1 MKNTDQ
7 IIPVEDGA
15 EAFIEVLNA
24 NNVDYIFMNPGTSS
38 GSIQEALAKYQ
49 TLGKEAPGVIT
60 CLHEYVALSAAHG
73 YFMVSGKPQVVLIHL
88 ALGTLQLGGALLN
101 AQRCRAGAVICATR
115 VPYGREG
122 NKSGMPAFPLHWIHE
137 EADQAAPV
145 RDYVKWEYEL
155 RSVDTLREVMQRA
168 FRISGT
174 PPSGP
179 TYLVLPQDL
188 LGEKIAEVRIPPVE
202 RHTGVVP
209 PQMDNEILARI
220 ADMLVKAENPFIIT
234 GYSGRN
240 PNSVEPLVKLA
251 EFLGVRVSSSQ
262 QYMNFPTNHP
272 SFAGFGV
279 DRYLKD
285 ADLILTVDCDVP
297 YVAGRANINPNA
309 KLIHLDIDPI
319 KLDFPMWG
327 FPADILAHC
336 DSAGAFTQ
344 LYRAITE
351 KAKDADILRFQTRYK
366 TLENE
371 FKEKLEADASDKST
385 VKPISADWLCQCI
398 NEVIDQDTII
408 VEETVTNR
416 FPVLRYIERTR
427 PGTMFNNQGASLG
440 WGLGAALGA
449 KLASPESTVVSLVG
463 DGTFIF
469 GCPIPT
475 FWAAV
480 RYNAPFLCVVF
491 NNGMYNAPRMG
502 IQNPG
507 GGQSYSARTGNWVGT
522 EIKPS
527 PDYAAVCMACGGYGR
542 VLEEPGE
549 VKQALGEAMKEVRQG
564 RPAVLDVRI

>member
-1 MKNTDQ
+1 MENTGQ

-24 NNVDYIFMNPGTSS
+24 NNVDYMFMNPGTSS
-38 GSIQEALAKYQ
+38 GSVQEALAKYQ
-49 TLGKEAPGVIT
+49 SLGKKAPGVIT
-60 CLHEYVALSAAHG
+60 CLHEFVALSAAHG
-73 YFMVSGKPQVVLIHL
+73 YYMVTGKPQVVLVHL
-88 ALGTLQLGGALLN
+88 ALGTLQLGGSLLN
-101 AQRCRAGAVICATR
+101 AQRCRAGVVICATR

-155 RSVDTLREVMQRA
+155 RSVETLREVVQRA
-168 FRISGT
+168 FRISAT

-188 LGEKIAEVRIPPVE
+188 LGEKVTEVHIPPVD
-202 RHTGVVP
+202 RHAAVIP
-209 PQMDNEILARI
+209 PQLDTVTLDKI
-220 ADMLVKAENPFIIT
+220 AEMLINAENPLIIA

-240 PNSVEPLVKLA
+240 PDSVEPLVKLA
-251 EFLGVRVSSSQ
+251 ELLGIRVSSSQ

-272 SFAGFGV
+272 SFVGFGGNN
-279 DRYLKD
+279 YLKE
-285 ADLILTVDCDVP
+285 ADVLLVVDCDIP
-297 YVAGRANINPNA
+297 YVGGRVNLRPDA

-344 LYRAITE
+344 LYGTIKE
-351 KAKDADILRFQTRYK
+351 KAGEKDILRFKDRFRNLQ
-366 TLENE
+366 
-371 FKEKLEADASDKST
+371 KEYSEQPKPDARDKAAS
-385 VKPISADWLCQCI
+385 KPVSAEWLCQCI
-398 NEVIDQDTII
+398 NEVIDEDTII
-408 VEETVTNR
+408 VEETVTNG
-416 FPVLRYIERTR
+416 FPVARYIERTR
-427 PGTMFNNQGASLG
+427 PGTKFNNQGASLG

-449 KLASPESTVVSLVG
+449 KLARPENMVVSLVG

-469 GCPIPT
+469 GSPVAT

-480 RYNAPFLCVVF
+480 RHKAPFLCVVF

-502 IQNPG
+502 IPRD
-507 GGQSYSARTGNWVGT
+507 SYSARTGNWVGT
-522 EIKPS
+522 EIVPS
-527 PDYAAVCMACGGYGR
+527 PDYAAVGRACGGYGR
-542 VLEEPGE
+542 VVGNGGE
-549 VKQALGEAMKEVRQG
+549 VKQALEEALDAIRQG
-564 RPAVLDVRI
+564 KPAVLDVRM